1 MKKIIPN
8 KKIENNNIT
17 EIPKNII
24 KELSRVDSIKK
35 KESKGKRR
43 PTSFTKN
50 IIINFNSFNS
60 IGVNNN
66 NNIDNN
72 IFKTKKN
79 RNLLIKKAIKNIN
92 DLLDKKI
99 SLSTKNKQG
108 NNKSSNNT
116 IEPNIIRRKIKIP
129 NRIKKKE
136 KIKEITINGIT
147 NNKEKEKKRQ
157 PSSENY
163 NRSIIIFESKI
174 KLQ

>member
-1 MKKIIPN
+1 MSYNTIKNEKIEIKKDNLNLNLNKEINKERKEPNINIQFKKISMKKIIPN

-79 RNLLIKKAIKNIN
+79 RNLLIKK
-92 DLLDKKI
+92 
-99 SLSTKNKQG
+99 
-108 NNKSSNNT
+108 SNQ
-116 IEPNIIRRKIKIP
+116 RK
-129 NRIKKKE
+129 
-136 KIKEITINGIT
+136 TH
-147 NNKEKEKKRQ
+147 
-157 PSSENY
+157 
-163 NRSIIIFESKI
+163 
-174 KLQ
+174 